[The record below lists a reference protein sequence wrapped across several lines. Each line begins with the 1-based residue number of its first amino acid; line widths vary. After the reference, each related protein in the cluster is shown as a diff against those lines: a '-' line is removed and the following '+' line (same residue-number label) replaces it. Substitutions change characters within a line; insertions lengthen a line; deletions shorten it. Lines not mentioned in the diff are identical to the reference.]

1 MGDRANIEV
10 REGENSV
17 YLYTHWH
24 GCQTPGMLHRA
35 LHRGRERWTHPDYL
49 ARIIFCEM
57 VRGNEMDVTG
67 FGISSTETWA
77 SKHILVDT
85 DAQTVTIN
93 GGASVS
99 FEDYLA
105 APIIDED
112 SEELAEAAETPPAAA
127 AMKETIIATA
137 SEFEFAAFV
146 NEFYWHNDDDDLFR
160 IVHSLSEKIQKANPV
175 LEAGADKPADS
186 LGLTRLD
193 YNYSA
198 NFWSQRHRSP
208 IIDAIQKKNWSLA
221 RVHMEM
227 VTMLRALIALDATG
241 ELRGWDVTDST
252 GHVRD
257 IEQGRSRAFAV
268 MTAELDRLS
277 RYETEGHMFRYGT
290 YLALKILEEEP
301 PCRDFARRI
310 ADELGASDPMYRKPL
325 AQTGARGNGHA

>member
-10 REGENSV
+10 REGDNSI

-35 LHRGRERWTHPDYL
+35 LHRGRERWTHPEYL

-85 DAQTVTIN
+85 DAQTVTID
-93 GGASVS
+93 GGEPVS

-105 APIIDED
+105 APIVG
-112 SEELAEAAETPPAAA
+112 EESVPEAEAAEPLAAVA
-127 AMKETIIATA
+127 VSKETIIATA
-137 SEFEFAAFV
+137 AEYEFSSFV
-146 NEFYWHNDDDDLFR
+146 NDFYWHNDDDDLFR
-160 IVHSLSEKIQKANPV
+160 IVCTLSEKLRKAAPV
-175 LEAGADKPADS
+175 LEPGSDKPADRH
-186 LGLTRLD
+186 GLTDQD
-193 YNYSA
+193 YAYSA
-198 NFWSQRHRSP
+198 NFWRHWHRSP
-208 IIDAIQKKNWSLA
+208 IIDAIQKKNWSLV
-221 RVHMEM
+221 RVHKEM

-241 ELRGWDVTDST
+241 ELREWNVTDAT

-290 YLALKILEEEP
+290 YLALKILDEEKT
-301 PCRDFARRI
+301 PCRDFAKRI
-310 ADELGASDPMYRKPL
+310 ADELGASDPMYRKHQ
-325 AQTGARGNGHA
+325 A